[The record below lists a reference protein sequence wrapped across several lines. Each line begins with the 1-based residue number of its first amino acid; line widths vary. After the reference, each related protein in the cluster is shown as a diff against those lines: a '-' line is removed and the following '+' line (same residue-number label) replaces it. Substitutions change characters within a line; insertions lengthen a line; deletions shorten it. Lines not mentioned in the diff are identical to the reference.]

1 MGGQA
6 SFPAVMLRLPATASA
21 VGVGRRLV
29 TEAGS
34 FWELDAAVV
43 YDARL
48 IMSELLTNA
57 VKRSADVKA
66 DAIPGL
72 PDGLN
77 LVAAQARVH
86 DSALFIEVW
95 DPSET
100 LPLPRED
107 AAEAGRGLPVVNRLS
122 ERWGAFP
129 AEGGGKV
136 VWAECAIEKA
146 PPVSIDKPGVPLPR
160 DVTRWDVPGTEG
172 QQRMANT
179 ALLARIL
186 APLSKL

>member
-1 MGGQA
+1 M
-6 SFPAVMLRLPATASA
+6 FPAVMLRLPATASA

-29 TEAGS
+29 CEAGS
-34 FWELDAAVV
+34 FWELDAAEV

-48 IMSELLTNA
+48 ITSELLTNA
-57 VKRSADVKA
+57 VKHAADVKA

-72 PDGLN
+72 PEGLN
-77 LVAAQARVH
+77 LVAVQARVH

-95 DPSET
+95 DPSEI
-100 LPLPRED
+100 LPLPREEAAD
-107 AAEAGRGLPVVNRLS
+107 AEAGRGLPVVNRLS

-136 VWAECAIEKA
+136 VWAECAIGRP
-146 PPVSIDKPGVPLPR
+146 PPVSIGKPGVPLPR

-172 QQRMANT
+172 QPRMANT